1 MLNGV
6 VGFRFIGKRVAQGSG
21 RLFHVSLY
29 INRDNVY
36 YSKFHLD
43 TPDIVTMLR
52 GASNSLFVS
61 FATLLGKHS
70 IFSNLLI

>member
-36 YSKFHLD
+36 Y
-43 TPDIVTMLR
+43 
-52 GASNSLFVS
+52 
-61 FATLLGKHS
+61 GK
-70 IFSNLLI
+70 

>member
-21 RLFHVSLY
+21 RLLRASVY

-36 YSKFHLD
+36 Y
-43 TPDIVTMLR
+43 
-52 GASNSLFVS
+52 
-61 FATLLGKHS
+61 GK
-70 IFSNLLI
+70 

>member
-36 YSKFHLD
+36 Y
-43 TPDIVTMLR
+43 
-52 GASNSLFVS
+52 
-61 FATLLGKHS
+61 GKYINTKQNRIYIIIQS
-70 IFSNLLI
+70 IIHFF